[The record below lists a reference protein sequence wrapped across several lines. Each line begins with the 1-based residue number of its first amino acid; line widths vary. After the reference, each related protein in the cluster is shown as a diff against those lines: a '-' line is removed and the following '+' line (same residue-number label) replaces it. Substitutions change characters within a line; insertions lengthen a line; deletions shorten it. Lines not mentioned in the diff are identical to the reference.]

1 MKLNIKVCER
11 CECEKTFGKLC
22 DRLFFNCSKCLFM
35 LDRKSEKTRTKD
47 MKFISLQDFNN
58 KKLFS
63 VKSFE
68 NCEYRVEQELFNL
81 CRKNK

>member
-1 MKLNIKVCER
+1 
-11 CECEKTFGKLC
+11 
-22 DRLFFNCSKCLFM
+22 M
-35 LDRKSEKTRTKD
+35 LDRKSEKARTKD